1 MRKPKKINVL
11 VITYNHE
18 KYLAQALDGILNQK
32 IQAQLEVII
41 ADDCST
47 DETLSIARSYQSL
60 HPSKIKKILSSSN
73 NLGHTRNYARAWE
86 AADGDYI
93 AHCDGDDYW
102 IDSNKLSKQL
112 EFLESN
118 LDYSC
123 CGHKVWAIAEEDG
136 SKHGPIPRT
145 DIDSFDT
152 EALLEACF
160 PHNCSLLFRN
170 RLFTKLPDFF
180 FKLTGH
186 DWCIDILNSLNGP
199 IKILPEVMGVWR
211 MRTNGLWG
219 GRQSSF
225 HLEHNV
231 FFLQEIKSWL
241 PERALPAQQKHLLKH
256 YFLLSCAYLEEGNIV
271 KSRETLSKLANLNA
285 LVVLPKRQ
293 LLSLWAR
300 LNFPGLYQSLRTLRN
315 QTLGEPPKAE
325 I

>member
-1 MRKPKKINVL
+1 MAQEHLKTISVL

-18 KYLAQALDGILNQK
+18 KYLAQALDGILSQTVKAN
-32 IQAQLEVII
+32 LEIII

-47 DETLSIARSYQSL
+47 DGTLKVAENFKKMY
-60 HPSKIKKILSSSN
+60 PDTIKVLSSPRN
-73 NLGHTRNYARAWE
+73 IGHTRNYERAWKTAQGE
-86 AADGDYI
+86 YI

-102 IDSNKLSKQL
+102 IDPNKLAQQL
-112 EFLESN
+112 NFLETHSS
-118 LDYSC
+118 YSC
-123 CGHKVWAIAEEDG
+123 CAHKVWAIAEEDG

-145 DIDSFDT
+145 EIDSFDT

-170 RLFTKLPDFF
+170 HLFNELPDFF

-186 DWCIDILNSLNGP
+186 DWCIDILNSLRGP

-211 MRTNGLWG
+211 MRTKGLWG

-231 FFLQEIKSWL
+231 FFLKEIKPFL
-241 PERALPAQQKHLLKH
+241 PQSAHRAQRKNLIKHE
-256 YFLLSCAYLEEGNIV
+256 FLLSCAYLDEGNIP
-271 KSRETLSKLANLNA
+271 KAKETLSQLTLRDSF
-285 LVVLPKRQ
+285 LWLPKRK

-300 LNFPGLYQSLRTLRN
+300 IKFPGIYQSLRSLRN
-315 QTLGEPPKAE
+315 QTLGEPPAA
-325 I
+325 